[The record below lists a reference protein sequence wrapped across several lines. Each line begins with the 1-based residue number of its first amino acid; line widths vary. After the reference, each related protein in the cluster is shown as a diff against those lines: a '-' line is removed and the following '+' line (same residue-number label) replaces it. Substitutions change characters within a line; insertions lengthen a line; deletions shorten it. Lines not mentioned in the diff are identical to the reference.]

1 MMLRLKQRY
10 HIREERTGWTVYDI
24 WTGEP
29 VALALSVQSGLSFSE
44 AQDLTELL
52 NRPEAT
58 TRKLLQ

>member
-1 MMLRLKQRY
+1 MLRLKQRF
-10 HIREERTGWTVYDI
+10 HCRPDRLGWTVYDI

-29 VALALSVQSGLSFSE
+29 VALALLVQTGL
-44 AQDLTELL
+44 AYADALDLVELL